1 MSQYVR
7 VSINVEIRGPAD
19 GLETSPNA
27 DGLVSRGPADGLET
41 SPNYA
46 HGRVGSLLKLG
57 VPRTG

>member
-1 MSQYVR
+1 MFT
-7 VSINVEIRGPAD
+7 EIRGLAD

-46 HGRVGSLLKLG
+46 HDHVYSRLKLG
-57 VPRTG
+57 VLRTG